1 MNFLVTGGAGYIG
14 SFMTR
19 RLLDEGHSVIVADS
33 LERGKEAFVDKRAKL
48 FTGNLLDK
56 EFVKN
61 LFDEKFDAVFHFA
74 GYISMAESVERPDL
88 YLKNN
93 VISSMNLASEMIKTG
108 QNNFIFS
115 STAGVYGVPQITPIP
130 EDHPKVPD
138 NPYGESK
145 LTVEVIL
152 DWYKK
157 NENLNFIALR
167 YFNAAGASLDGSI
180 GEDHIPETHIIPL
193 AIKAMLTDQNFSL
206 YGVDYD
212 TPDGSA
218 VRDYIHVLDLV
229 EAHLLAFEKIKSEKG
244 GFYYNVGTGV
254 GYSNREIVKAVQ
266 KLGNSK
272 INVVEKGRRSGDVPV
287 LVADPTKIK
296 KELGFSPKYSDIET
310 IIKSAISWHKK
321 QFKI

>member
-145 LTVEVIL
+145 LTVEMVL
-152 DWYKK
+152 EWYK
-157 NENLNFIALR
+157 NNHNLNFIALR

-193 AIKAMLTDQNFSL
+193 AIKAMLTDQDFSL
-206 YGVDYD
+206 YGIDYD

-218 VRDYIHVLDLV
+218 IRDYIHVLDLV
-229 EAHLLAFEKIKSEKG
+229 EAHLLAFEKISKERD
-244 GFYYNVGTGV
+244 GFYYNVGTGK
-254 GYSNREIVKAVQ
+254 GHSNREIVQ
-266 KLGNSK
+266 TIEK
-272 INVVEKGRRSGDVPV
+272 IAGKKIKVVEKERRAGDVPI
-287 LVADPTKIK
+287 LIADSSKIK
-296 KELGFSPKYSDIET
+296 KELGFAPKYSDIDT
-310 IIKSAISWHKK
+310 IIKSALSWHKK

>member
-145 LTVEVIL
+145 LTVEIVL
-152 DWYKK
+152 EWYK
-157 NENLNFIALR
+157 NNHNLNFIALR

-193 AIKAMLTDQNFSL
+193 AIKAMLTDQDFSL
-206 YGVDYD
+206 YGIDYD

-218 VRDYIHVLDLV
+218 IRDYIHVLDLV
-229 EAHLLAFEKIKSEKG
+229 EAHLLAFEKISKERD
-244 GFYYNVGTGV
+244 GFYYNVGTGK
-254 GYSNREIVKAVQ
+254 GHSNREIVQ
-266 KLGNSK
+266 TIEK
-272 INVVEKGRRSGDVPV
+272 IAGKKIKVVEKERRAGDVPI
-287 LVADPTKIK
+287 LIADSSKIK
-296 KELGFSPKYSDIET
+296 KELGFAPKYSDIDT
-310 IIKSAISWHKK
+310 IIKSALSWHKK